1 MTDSASSR
9 QQIEALVTKF
19 KQGYDTYLKADYG
32 EMNVRTEFIDPFF
45 EALGWSMSDSREVYR
60 EARQK
65 VEKRA
70 HDAVKSGRP
79 DYEFLPNTSVR
90 FYVEAKKPS
99 VNLREDN
106 RPAYQIRS
114 YGWSADMPVCV
125 LTDFEELVIYNT
137 RLRPNET
144 DKADYALLRRYPYT
158 DYAANWQEITDLLS
172 KTAVQQGSLIH
183 LLEAA
188 KIAGSVRV
196 DDAFLQDME
205 LWRQYLAKDLYL
217 HNPTLNKRQLN
228 LMVQL
233 LLDRLIFLRMCED
246 RGIERFGQLADAN
259 TSQNIYAQLLLLFR
273 QADNRYNSGLFHF
286 REEKGRSSEPD
297 DLSLNLI
304 LPNDT
309 LKPILETLY
318 FPRSPY
324 KFDVMPTEILGQAYE
339 RFLGKVIEIQGTT
352 ITIEEKPDVRKAG
365 GVYYTPSYI
374 VDAIVEKTVGH
385 WLKDKSLA
393 QADALRIIDP
403 ACGSG
408 SFLIGAYQ
416 YLLTWY
422 ADQYRQNE
430 QHALNNGDLRF
441 DVLQKTALTVAA
453 KKRILTQHLYGV
465 DLDQQAVEVTKL
477 SLVLKLLEGET
488 DQTTSAPKQMTL
500 QLARILP
507 DLDLNVQWGNSLIG
521 IDFYRDKMIA
531 MFEAEDLYRV
541 KVFDWGQ
548 AFNPIM
554 ERGGFDIVIGN
565 PPYIR
570 LQTLKETA
578 PDTLP
583 YLKTH
588 YKTTARGNYDLYI
601 PFVEK
606 GLQLLNATGRLGYI
620 LPHKFFNAKY
630 GEPLRGLVAQGKH
643 LADVVHFG
651 DIQIFK
657 GATTY
662 TCLLFLD
669 KAARETFQFQRVTDL
684 TVWQNDNLD
693 IVNAS
698 AVIATEAATKKE
710 WDFVA
715 GSTADVISRLKTFPI
730 KLANIAKPFVGLQT
744 SADPVFLFEKYRN
757 DTGNTIEVFSKALKQ
772 WVTLEKDLLKRVIR
786 SGKIAPYRAEMSAYV
801 LFPYYLAS
809 KATLINAADMEQKYP
824 LSWQYLQANQ
834 ELLSKR
840 EHGKFAKTGWYQ
852 LYPKNLNLWEKDKI
866 LMPYMVTR
874 LSAYLDTQNHYF
886 VNVTTGGFG
895 LRFDPSQ
902 GSLAYFTG
910 LLNSK
915 LLSFYFKSMHSN
927 FRSGYF
933 GANKQFLDR
942 LPIHPIDFT
951 NPAEKAAHDRIVAH
965 VETLLKLM
973 PQQDGLSREALRII
987 KAQISTAETA
997 IDHEVYALYGITK
1010 SERAIIEATEGA

>member
-1 MTDSASSR
+1 MIDSAFSR

-32 EMNVRTEFIDPFF
+32 ETNVRTEFIDPFF
-45 EALGWSMSDSREVYR
+45 EALGWSMSESREVYR

-65 VEKRA
+65 IEKKA
-70 HDAVKSGRP
+70 HEAVKSGRP

-144 DKADYALLRRYPYT
+144 DKADYALLRRYTYT
-158 DYAANWQEITDLLS
+158 DYVAKWQDITDLLS

-385 WLKDKSLA
+385 WLKDKTLI
-393 QADALRIIDP
+393 QAEALRVIDP

-422 ADQYRQNE
+422 AHQYRQNE
-430 QHALNNGDLRF
+430 QRALNDGNLRL

-465 DLDQQAVEVTKL
+465 DLDQQAVEGTKL
-477 SLVLKLLEGET
+477 SLVLKLLECET
-488 DQTTSAPKQMTL
+488 RQTT
-500 QLARILP
+500 
-507 DLDLNVQWGNSLIG
+507 
-521 IDFYRDKMIA
+521 
-531 MFEAEDLYRV
+531 
-541 KVFDWGQ
+541 
-548 AFNPIM
+548 
-554 ERGGFDIVIGN
+554 
-565 PPYIR
+565 
-570 LQTLKETA
+570 
-578 PDTLP
+578 
-583 YLKTH
+583 
-588 YKTTARGNYDLYI
+588 
-601 PFVEK
+601 
-606 GLQLLNATGRLGYI
+606 
-620 LPHKFFNAKY
+620 
-630 GEPLRGLVAQGKH
+630 
-643 LADVVHFG
+643 
-651 DIQIFK
+651 
-657 GATTY
+657 
-662 TCLLFLD
+662 
-669 KAARETFQFQRVTDL
+669 
-684 TVWQNDNLD
+684 
-693 IVNAS
+693 
-698 AVIATEAATKKE
+698 IATK
-710 WDFVA
+710 
-715 GSTADVISRLKTFPI
+715 
-730 KLANIAKPFVGLQT
+730 
-744 SADPVFLFEKYRN
+744 
-757 DTGNTIEVFSKALKQ
+757 
-772 WVTLEKDLLKRVIR
+772 
-786 SGKIAPYRAEMSAYV
+786 
-801 LFPYYLAS
+801 
-809 KATLINAADMEQKYP
+809 
-824 LSWQYLQANQ
+824 
-834 ELLSKR
+834 
-840 EHGKFAKTGWYQ
+840 
-852 LYPKNLNLWEKDKI
+852 
-866 LMPYMVTR
+866 
-874 LSAYLDTQNHYF
+874 
-886 VNVTTGGFG
+886 
-895 LRFDPSQ
+895 
-902 GSLAYFTG
+902 
-910 LLNSK
+910 
-915 LLSFYFKSMHSN
+915 
-927 FRSGYF
+927 
-933 GANKQFLDR
+933 
-942 LPIHPIDFT
+942 
-951 NPAEKAAHDRIVAH
+951 
-965 VETLLKLM
+965 
-973 PQQDGLSREALRII
+973 
-987 KAQISTAETA
+987 
-997 IDHEVYALYGITK
+997 
-1010 SERAIIEATEGA
+1010 